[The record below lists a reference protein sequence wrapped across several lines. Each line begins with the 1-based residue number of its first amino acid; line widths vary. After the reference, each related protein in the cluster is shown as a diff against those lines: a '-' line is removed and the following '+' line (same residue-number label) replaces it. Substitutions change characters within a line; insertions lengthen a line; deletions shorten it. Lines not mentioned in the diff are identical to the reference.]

1 MKGYTLLEVVVVV
14 AIIGMAM
21 VVTFPSVSNT
31 LEERA
36 LELATRE
43 ISSSIQTARFLA
55 VTAKARHRV
64 RFWSYQGT
72 YAYTVESET
81 GSTWSRARGWVDK
94 KIPGRLSPALTLPTS
109 LDVIFDGLG
118 LIDNFDGARNTIT
131 LRSAKLAGLG
141 QPSRWTIRLYATGS
155 VDLSSST

>member
-1 MKGYTLLEVVVVV
+1 MKGFTLLEVVVVV

-21 VVTFPSVSNT
+21 VLTFPSVSNT

-36 LELATRE
+36 LELSTRE

-55 VTAKARHRV
+55 ITSKARHRV

-72 YAYTVESET
+72 YAYTVESESGT
-81 GSTWSRARGWVDK
+81 TWSRARGWVDK
-94 KIPGRLSPALTLPTS
+94 KIPGRLSPTLTLPTS

-118 LIDNFDGARNTIT
+118 LIDNFDGARNTVT
-131 LRSAKLAGLG
+131 LRSLKLAGLG
-141 QPSRWTIRLYATGS
+141 QNSRRTIRLFASGS
-155 VDLSSST
+155 AEVVETT